1 MVRIQ
6 AALHKVISRA
16 DLAEAEAAAVM
27 NEILRGESTPGLT
40 AALLAALRMKGE
52 TVDEIAGFARA
63 MRANAVAVRPAKTA
77 PQALVDTCGT
87 GGDGGATFNISTAA
101 AFVAAGAGA
110 AVAKHGNRSV
120 SSRCGSADVLEA
132 CGVNVSIASARAAEC
147 IDAIGVGFLFAP
159 AMHPAMKHAGPV
171 RKELGMRTVFNI
183 LGPLTNPAGAG
194 AQVMGVFADSLVE
207 PAAQVLGRLG
217 VKRAFVVH
225 GSDGLDEITTTGP
238 TKLAEVR
245 GGAVS
250 VREVT
255 PDDFGAPRATAADLS
270 GGGREANAAALQAIL
285 QGEKGPRRDI
295 VLANAAAALVAA
307 GRAADFRGGAA
318 RAAEAIDS
326 GAAARKLDALIA
338 FSQAR

>member
-1 MVRIQ
+1 MQ
-6 AALHKVISRA
+6 CDGENSSGAAQGHFAA

-238 TKLAEVR
+238 TKLAEVC

-255 PDDFGAPRATAADLS
+255 PTTS
-270 GGGREANAAALQAIL
+270 GSPGQ
-285 QGEKGPRRDI
+285 PRRI
-295 VLANAAAALVAA
+295 CP
-307 GRAADFRGGAA
+307 
-318 RAAEAIDS
+318 
-326 GAAARKLDALIA
+326 GAAARPMPRRCKRFFRAKKAPGAISCWRTPPPRWSLPGGPPTSAA
-338 FSQAR
+338 ARRGRLRRSTPARRPASWMR